1 MSLGLW
7 ELIIL
12 TIPVIIIILI
22 IKSLN
27 KGSNKSIVENIGI
40 IAKYCRNCGKEVDS
54 KAVACIGCG
63 VPPLLENK
71 YCYNC
76 GCETESKQVIC
87 VKCGVSFPASNK
99 GAGGIKWLCFFI
111 PLVGLILYL
120 MWKDDKPVAA
130 KECGKFALIGVVIG
144 IVIAIIGNI
153 ILYSVMMSSFNY

>member
-1 MSLGLW
+1 MAIRITALVASILFFIDTIVRTIRLIQWGDSLGTL
-7 ELIIL
+7 LFVL
-12 TIPVIIIILI
+12 TSISMIVFLFTVFL
-22 IKSLN
+22 KYDS
-27 KGSNKSIVENIGI
+27 GSSNIETGI
-40 IAKYCRNCGKEVDS
+40 SDKKESDG
-54 KAVACIGCG
+54 I
-63 VPPLLENK
+63 
-71 YCYNC
+71 
-76 GCETESKQVIC
+76 
-87 VKCGVSFPASNK
+87 SNNE

>member
-1 MSLGLW
+1 MAIRITALVASILLFIDTIITTIRVIQWQGPLGTL
-7 ELIIL
+7 LFLL
-12 TIPVIIIILI
+12 TSISMIVFLFTVFL
-22 IKSLN
+22 KYDSSS
-27 KGSNKSIVENIGI
+27 SNIETGI
-40 IAKYCRNCGKEVDS
+40 SDKKESDG
-54 KAVACIGCG
+54 I
-63 VPPLLENK
+63 
-71 YCYNC
+71 
-76 GCETESKQVIC
+76 
-87 VKCGVSFPASNK
+87 SNNE

>member
-1 MSLGLW
+1 MAIRITALVASILLFIDTIVTTIRIIQWQGPLGTL
-7 ELIIL
+7 LFLL
-12 TIPVIIIILI
+12 T
-22 IKSLN
+22 
-27 KGSNKSIVENIGI
+27 SISMIVFLFTVFLKYDSSSSTIEIGI
-40 IAKYCRNCGKEVDS
+40 SDKKESDG
-54 KAVACIGCG
+54 I
-63 VPPLLENK
+63 
-71 YCYNC
+71 
-76 GCETESKQVIC
+76 
-87 VKCGVSFPASNK
+87 SNNE

>member
-1 MSLGLW
+1 MRF
-7 ELIIL
+7 
-12 TIPVIIIILI
+12 
-22 IKSLN
+22 LN
-27 KGSNKSIVENIGI
+27 NDSSSSNIETGISNKKESDGI
-40 IAKYCRNCGKEVDS
+40 
-54 KAVACIGCG
+54 
-63 VPPLLENK
+63 
-71 YCYNC
+71 
-76 GCETESKQVIC
+76 
-87 VKCGVSFPASNK
+87 SNNE